1 MKKSRSAITPAL
13 WKADSPPFDWL
24 AVCPRNDSFTATT
37 VGTMKHGS
45 TFPANPIFVYL
56 AKGPKAWVNNNRRQI
71 LQLHS
76 KRIHQRFPQSSES
89 KMHWCRLLSSSNFMI
104 SWPISQNL
112 MSRRD
117 HHSTSHND
125 KQNDEKQRNEY
136 LVVYWKTYS
145 SSPCA
150 KHRHQAATYSAT
162 KQQKDGKSA
171 LHSYILLRF
180 STIHFKKSK
189 SSDPEIFTTF
199 SKYVGKE
206 RKEKETKSHRDR
218 EKHRDKSI
226 QKEGKYPVPLSM
238 TTAGR
243 PAASMA
249 TTTTTATTAHL
260 PQSKTVKKTQ
270 L

>member
-1 MKKSRSAITPAL
+1 MEGRQSSFWLVGCLSKKWFVHCNHSWDNEA
-13 WKADSPPFDWL
+13 WL
-24 AVCPRNDSFTATT
+24 HISCKPHFCVP
-37 VGTMKHGS
+37 
-45 TFPANPIFVYL
+45 
-56 AKGPKAWVNNNRRQI
+56 
-71 LQLHS
+71 S
-76 KRIHQRFPQSSES
+76 KRPQSMSQQQQEADPSITFKKNSS
-89 KMHWCRLLSSSNFMI
+89 KVSTVFWKQDALVQVIIIFQFYDFLTYLPKPHVTKRSSLHKPQ
-104 SWPISQNL
+104 WQAK
-112 MSRRD
+112 RR
-117 HHSTSHND
+117 
-125 KQNDEKQRNEY
+125 KQRNEY